1 MRYLIQFILNVRWFN
16 LKISVNFIRPVQVF
30 RTWRQVQTI
39 ETEVSGTFLL
49 HVGEGLEFCPKLR
62 FIDRRVPESST
73 FLSDFHSSLIE
84 KFSVAKVN
92 EISK

>member
-1 MRYLIQFILNVRWFN
+1 MRYLIQFILSVRWFN
-16 LKISVNFIRPVQVF
+16 LKISVNFIRSVQVF

-39 ETEVSGTFLL
+39 ETEVSGPFLL

-73 FLSDFHSSLIE
+73 FLPDFHSSLIE